1 MWQNNF
7 FGSAQINVNHAVGRL
22 STSIF
27 VRSALIKSKRGCET
41 WVEFEMGNSPAAP
54 ELMDT
59 AIVAEGAPPDP
70 VPKSYRIPERP
81 DDMCTPD
88 DHELIAHLQQK
99 KRSFEAAFLKP
110 H

>member
-1 MWQNNF
+1 M
-7 FGSAQINVNHAVGRL
+7 
-22 STSIF
+22 
-27 VRSALIKSKRGCET
+27 SKRGCET

-110 H
+110 HWPHLRHLRRANGKMKKMLPNLRLGF

>member
-1 MWQNNF
+1 M
-7 FGSAQINVNHAVGRL
+7 
-22 STSIF
+22 
-27 VRSALIKSKRGCET
+27 SKRGYET